1 MDDRLKIALKY
12 FDENRDFMNG
22 TVKRNIEKYRKG
34 KAIINV
40 TDANGKPIENVHI
53 TVKQISHE
61 FKHGANLFMLNE
73 FENKDKNDEFK
84 KLFSGAFDLA
94 TLPLYWDT
102 LEPEKG
108 KPRYAKD
115 SPRIYRRPPPDLCVE
130 FCGKHGIE
138 PKAHCLNYDYMRPDW
153 VRALDVDGH
162 KNALEKRFKE
172 LAERY
177 AAVIPSWEVVNEPF
191 RWYFLEPR
199 LSEFYY
205 ADDFIGWSFVK
216 AKQYYPNNRLII
228 NDNYPIEKFYG
239 VRSAYYAAIEK
250 LLDVRGA
257 KLDEIGMQF
266 HCFFRRDEEAQKAL
280 TWYNPEYLYTV
291 FDTYARF
298 GKKIQISEMTIPAYS
313 DAESD
318 EDVQAELIKNL
329 YTLFFSHPAM
339 DAIIYWN
346 TVDGYAFGA
355 DKGDMSAG
363 ENVYYGGLVGFDFSK
378 KRSYNVIKDHFDNT
392 WRTKTEC
399 ASDGYGNAY
408 FDGFFGDYRLTAE
421 KDSIIKKVE
430 IKLKS
435 GSKNDFGIVL

>member
-1 MDDRLKIALKY
+1 MDDRRKIALKY
-12 FDENRDFMNG
+12 FDESRDFMNG
-22 TVKRNIEKYRKG
+22 TVQNNIEKYRKG
-34 KAIINV
+34 RANIRV
-40 TDANGKPIENVHI
+40 TDACGTPIENARI
-53 TVKQISHE
+53 TVNQTAHE
-61 FKHGANLFMLNE
+61 FKHGANLFMLGE
-73 FENKDKNDEFK
+73 FENEDKNREFE
-84 KLFSGAFDLA
+84 KLFCDAFNLA

-102 LEPEKG
+102 LEPERG
-108 KPRYAKD
+108 KPRYVKN

-130 FCGKHGIE
+130 FCRNNGIE
-138 PKAHCLNYDYMRPDW
+138 PKAHCLNYDYMRPEW
-153 VRALDVDGH
+153 VRSLDIDGH
-162 KNALEKRFKE
+162 KNALEKRFRE

-205 ADDFIGWSFVK
+205 ADDFIEWSFVK
-216 AKQYYPNNRLII
+216 AKQYFPNNRLII

-257 KLDEIGMQF
+257 KLDGVGMQF
-266 HCFFRRDEEAQKAL
+266 HCFFRRDEEEKNAR

-298 GKKIQISEMTIPAYS
+298 GKKLQISEMTIPAFS
-313 DAESD
+313 GEESD

-346 TVDGYAFGA
+346 TVDGYAYGA
-355 DKGDMSAG
+355 DKGDMTAG
-363 ENVYYGGLVGFDFSK
+363 ENVYHGGLVGFDFTK
-378 KRSYNVIKDHFDNT
+378 KRAYDVIKELFGKT
-392 WRTKTEC
+392 WRTNTEC
-399 ASDGYGNAY
+399 VSDSCGNAA
-408 FDGFFGDYRLTAE
+408 FDGFFGNYRLTAE
-421 KDSIIKKVE
+421 KGSKIKEVD
-430 IKLKS
+430 INLSS
-435 GSKNDFGIVL
+435 GSKNDFRIVF